1 MKKRVARKNLSSFAV
16 KYLSSFAVAAGL
28 TMTFGLPAQAQSTRV
43 ELWTSRDAQQGS
55 LPIIAQ
61 ERGFF
66 RDNGVDVTVK
76 FVSSGSELPAGMA
89 GGTIPIAVAAATNP
103 MAMAASGIPV
113 KILAQISDISGIMQV
128 LVREDANITKPS
140 DLEGRKMGITRI
152 PLSVSVLERGCATY
166 GCNFSKIEMVNMQP
180 EDIVLAYERGNVDT
194 VLTWE
199 PWASYVAQRGGKVLF
214 SATQSSIP
222 GQEGNKRIDAV
233 YAALFAR
240 PDFMKKSPKTV
251 EGILRGL
258 SEAAK
263 FLSANPNE
271 GAEIVGKVINIPA
284 DVVKSTHAKVKT
296 GVVLPALFA
305 SDFDEKSEYLLKI
318 KELRGVIK
326 SADIIDPAPLK
337 AVCPGCVTLP

>member
-1 MKKRVARKNLSSFAV
+1 MTAHIGSLTRRNFATVAMALC
-16 KYLSSFAVAAGL
+16 LTAG
-28 TMTFGLPAQAQSTRV
+28 FGMPAMAQSV

-61 ERGFF
+61 EQGFF
-66 RDNGVDVTVK
+66 RDNGADVTVK

-128 LVREDANITKPS
+128 VARDGSNITKPA
-140 DLEGRKMGITRI
+140 DLEGKKIGITRI
-152 PLSVSVLERGCATY
+152 PLSVSVLERGCAIY
-166 GCNFSKIEMVNMQP
+166 GCDFSKIEMVNMQP
-180 EDIVLAYERGNVDT
+180 QDIVLAYERGNVDV

-199 PWASYVAQRGGKVLF
+199 PWASYVVQRGGKVMF
-214 SATQSSIP
+214 SATQSFIP
-222 GQEGNKRIDAV
+222 DQEAEKKIDSV

-240 PDFMKKSPKTV
+240 PDFMEAQPKAV

-258 SEAAK
+258 AQAAE
-263 FLSANPNE
+263 FLTANPDQS
-271 GAEIVGKVINIPA
+271 AEIVGNIISIPA
-284 DVVKSTHAKVKT
+284 DVVKGTHAKIKT
-296 GVVLPALFA
+296 GVILPAQFA

-318 KELRGVIK
+318 GELRGAVK
-326 SADIIDPAPLK
+326 AADVIDPAPLK
-337 AVCPGCVTLP
+337 AVCLDCVTLP

>member
-1 MKKRVARKNLSSFAV
+1 MSAKIGRMTRRNFTAFA
-16 KYLSSFAVAAGL
+16 AAIGL
-28 TMTFGLPAQAQSTRV
+28 TASFGVPTMAQNV

-61 ERGFF
+61 EQGFF

-128 LVREDANITKPS
+128 VVRDGAGITKPA
-140 DLEGRKMGITRI
+140 DLEGKKIGITRI

-166 GCNFSKIEMVNMQP
+166 GCDFSKIDMVNMQP
-180 EDIVLAYERGNVDT
+180 EDIVLAYERNNVDT

-199 PWASYVAQRGGKVLF
+199 PWASYVVQRGGKVMF
-214 SATQSSIP
+214 SATQSFIP
-222 GQEGNKRIDAV
+222 GQEGEKKIDAV

-240 PDFMKKSPKTV
+240 PDFMQADPKSV

-258 SEAAK
+258 AQAAE
-263 FLSANPNE
+263 FLTANPDQ

-284 DVVKSTHAKVKT
+284 DVVKSTHSKVKT
-296 GVVLPALFA
+296 GVILPAQFA
-305 SDFDEKSEYLLKI
+305 ADFDEKSEYLLRI
-318 KELRGVIK
+318 GELRGAVK
-326 SADIIDPAPLK
+326 AADVIDPAPLK
-337 AVCPGCVTLP
+337 AVCAECVTLP